1 MLFYID
7 VLWRRSEQKQ
17 FLTFTC
23 TKAGT
28 DVAFFTKFLLS
39 TSREPSDQPLRRPAE
54 FLLFFFFF
62 FSELN
67 RELNFLFVTSWRADK
82 SYGDRLW

>member
-1 MLFYID
+1 MLFHID
-7 VLWRRSEQKQ
+7 VLWRGSEPKL
-17 FLTFTC
+17 FLTFAC
-23 TKAGT
+23 AKAGT

-39 TSREPSDQPLRRPAE
+39 TSLELSDEPLRRPAE
-54 FLLFFFFF
+54 FLLF